1 MSQSPKFIKPFLK
14 NQPCG
19 RNYRNYRVTG
29 EVSSLYGFC
38 SITLN
43 GMRLPYGTLRVNHYK
58 VQERLTHGATEHVTQ
73 HSVNWAE
80 TEKNELGPKSS
91 SGESQG
97 AMVSAGISDST
108 QEVTLNQSSRFLYL

>member
-1 MSQSPKFIKPFLK
+1 
-14 NQPCG
+14 
-19 RNYRNYRVTG
+19 
-29 EVSSLYGFC
+29 
-38 SITLN
+38 
-43 GMRLPYGTLRVNHYK
+43 MRLPYGTLRVNHYK

-91 SGESQG
+91 RGESQG